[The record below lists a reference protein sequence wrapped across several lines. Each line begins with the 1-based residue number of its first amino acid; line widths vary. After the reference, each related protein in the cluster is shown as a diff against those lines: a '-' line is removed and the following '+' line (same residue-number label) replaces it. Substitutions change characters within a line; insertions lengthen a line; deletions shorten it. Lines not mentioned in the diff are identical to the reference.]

1 MQVIDYG
8 RSFVCT
14 LADFNSPR
22 FIIESR
28 CRIIDDDTGRVE
40 DYFQCASCK
49 SERMWVERNLFQD
62 DNHDYLPVFG
72 AEYGIAFRRKA
83 WLYDNYKTVY
93 QSNELFGGQK
103 FHLVTASN
111 ARILGTT
118 THIREATHACRPVV
132 ARTQIRHEGTHLR
145 AIIECPVKTMNIKDD
160 DDLYQVDT
168 GPVIFPDLTK
178 RRERFTDGFSLAF
191 VAFNAPD
198 YADFVI
204 ETPTPVTD
212 DGLTRVHHYSQRSG
226 LPANNTLYSHD

>member
-22 FIIESR
+22 FMIESR
-28 CRIIDDDTGRVE
+28 CRVIDDETGRVE

-49 SERMWVERNLFQD
+49 SERMWVKKDLFQD

-72 AEYGIAFRRKA
+72 AEHGIAYRRKA
-83 WLYDNYKTVY
+83 RLYGNYKTVY
-93 QSNELFGGQK
+93 QGNELFGGQK

-111 ARILGTT
+111 ARALSTNT
-118 THIREATHACRPVV
+118 EIREATHACRPVV
-132 ARTQIRHEGTHLR
+132 ARTQIQNEGTHLR

-168 GPVIFPDLTK
+168 GPVIFPDLAK
-178 RRERFTDGFSLAF
+178 RRERLADGFSLAF
-191 VAFNAPD
+191 VAFNAPG

-204 ETPTPVTD
+204 ETPTPVAE
-212 DGLTRVHHYSQRSG
+212 DGLTRVHHYSKRRG
-226 LPANNTLYSHD
+226 LSANNTLYSHD

>member
-1 MQVIDYG
+1 MKVIDYG

-14 LADFNSPR
+14 LADFNCPR
-22 FIIESR
+22 FMIESR
-28 CRIIDDDTGRVE
+28 CRIIDDETGQVD

-49 SERMWVERNLFQD
+49 SERMWVERDLFQD

-72 AEYGIAFRRKA
+72 AEFGIAYRRKA
-83 WLYDNYKTVY
+83 WLYNDYKTVY

-111 ARILGTT
+111 ARVLDTT
-118 THIREATHACRPVV
+118 ALIREATHRCSPVV

-168 GPVIFPDLTK
+168 GPVIFPDLSK
-178 RRERFTDGFSLAF
+178 RRERMADGFALAF
-191 VAFNAPD
+191 VAFNAQG

-212 DGLTRVHHYSQRSG
+212 DGLTKVHHYSKRKG
-226 LPANNTLYSHD
+226 LPAVNTLYSHE